1 MYMCVRVCEHMI
13 CTFSDA
19 INYAYLK
26 TERACAV
33 VISFSYH

>member
-1 MYMCVRVCEHMI
+1 MYVCVCVHMI

-19 INYAYLK
+19 KNYAYLK
-26 TERACAV
+26 TKRACAV